1 MIITVF
7 SITVTILFTLISKKS
22 DVIYLHLLLYLLQ
35 TLNLFTFTSICY
47 TILKDVIAAVPPH
60 WSKGVTSAK
69 GSRWAGAVSEAAA
82 RL

>member
-1 MIITVF
+1 MIITDF
-7 SITVTILFTLISKKS
+7 SITVIIVFTLMSKRS
-22 DVIYLHLLLYLLQ
+22 CFIYLHLFLYVLQ
-35 TLNLFTFTSICY
+35 TLILFAFTCTCY
-47 TILKDVIAAVPPH
+47 TILQDVIAAVPPH